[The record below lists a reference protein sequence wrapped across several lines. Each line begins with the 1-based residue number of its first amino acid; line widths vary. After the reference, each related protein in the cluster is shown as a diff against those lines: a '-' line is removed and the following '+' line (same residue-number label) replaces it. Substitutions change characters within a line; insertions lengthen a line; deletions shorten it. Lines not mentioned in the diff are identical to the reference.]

1 MAHGRLSLF
10 GVGGWE
16 LGIGGVIPRKANAL
30 KASPSVSSAVV
41 VARQELMVASC
52 TRTAIYAA
60 CRSYPLWLTMS
71 LASPREDE
79 REPAALLYD
88 TLLLDHRF
96 ST

>member
-41 VARQELMVASC
+41 VARQELSWPLAVPAPPFMRPAGP
-52 TRTAIYAA
+52 I
-60 CRSYPLWLTMS
+60 LWLTIS
-71 LASPREDE
+71 LCLSLVPE
-79 REPAALLYD
+79 R
-88 TLLLDHRF
+88 
-96 ST
+96 